1 MKNTKTKTKRITKE
15 QRIKKQIEL
24 FYKSCKEYRKIEYE
38 LVQTGDRLVERI
50 FELEEIMRGEYE
62 EDKP

>member
-1 MKNTKTKTKRITKE
+1 VSKKKRKTKITKE

-50 FELEEIMRGEYE
+50 FELEEIMRGEYD
-62 EDKP
+62 EDGK

>member
-1 MKNTKTKTKRITKE
+1 MSKKKRKTKITKE

-50 FELEEIMRGEYE
+50 FELEEIMRGEYD
-62 EDKP
+62 EDGK